1 MSEAFV
7 PLLDEADGR
16 VVNIASASG
25 PMFVNGCADPAFAAL
40 PKLRDVNFADLDLDA
55 TRV

>member
-25 PMFVNGCADPAFAAL
+25 PMFVNGSAFAAL

-55 TRV
+55 ARV

>member
-25 PMFVNGCADPAFAAL
+25 PMFVNGCGLSARSGGGSPG
-40 PKLRDVNFADLDLDA
+40 
-55 TRV
+55 